1 MSNGTRKQVTKITVE
16 FNDGTKKTYP
26 DNGYMPV
33 ALFWSDH
40 SVIDILGSYY
50 DGLTTSRQMKHPD
63 MKKHFGP
70 IRTDKVFNDPQNQV
84 STDPQGRKQVRLT
97 KRVIEEIW
105 NTPNQVLLPPL
116 MSKDPGCDPGG

>member
-1 MSNGTRKQVTKITVE
+1 MSNGNRKKVSKVTVE

-50 DGLTTSRQMKHPD
+50 DSVKTDHQMTYEKLQD
-63 MKKHFGP
+63 HFGATRAIAVCSDGP
-70 IRTDKVFNDPQNQV
+70 GKSVTVDK
-84 STDPQGRKQVRLT
+84 KM
-97 KRVIEEIW
+97 IEEIW
-105 NTPNQVLLPPL
+105 NTPNQALLPPL
-116 MSKDPGCDPGG
+116 MSKDPGCDAGG

>member
-50 DGLTTSRQMKHPD
+50 NYVNTDHQMTYEKLE
-63 MKKHFGP
+63 KHFGP
-70 IRTDKVFNDPQNQV
+70 IRAIAVCPDGPGKSVVLDK
-84 STDPQGRKQVRLT
+84 RM
-97 KRVIEEIW
+97 IEKIW
-105 NTPNQVLLPPL
+105 TTPNQVLLPPL
-116 MSKDPGCDPGG
+116 MSKDPGCDAGG